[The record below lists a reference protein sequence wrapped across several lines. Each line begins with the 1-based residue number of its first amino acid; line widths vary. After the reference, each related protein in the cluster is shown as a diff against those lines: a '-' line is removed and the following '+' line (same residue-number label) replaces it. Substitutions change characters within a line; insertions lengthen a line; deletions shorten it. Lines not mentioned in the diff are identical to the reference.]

1 MVLGAALELAQL
13 RLGRVLLAL
22 VLAHL
27 ADEGIFLESL
37 QVSRISDCARGCG
50 KEAVG
55 GWRTSMSSFHGMS
68 ASGCERAPLTVTA
81 CLLAGGAESSGFGRL
96 RSSILTAS
104 SDGIGTVLVASLI
117 EQTTA
122 WSEGHGWRRATQIMK
137 EMVMSGLSAAGRRR
151 RDGAD

>member
-13 RLGRVLLAL
+13 RLGRVLLAF

-55 GWRTSMSSFHGMS
+55 GWRTSM
-68 ASGCERAPLTVTA
+68 
-81 CLLAGGAESSGFGRL
+81 
-96 RSSILTAS
+96 
-104 SDGIGTVLVASLI
+104 
-117 EQTTA
+117 
-122 WSEGHGWRRATQIMK
+122 
-137 EMVMSGLSAAGRRR
+137 
-151 RDGAD
+151 